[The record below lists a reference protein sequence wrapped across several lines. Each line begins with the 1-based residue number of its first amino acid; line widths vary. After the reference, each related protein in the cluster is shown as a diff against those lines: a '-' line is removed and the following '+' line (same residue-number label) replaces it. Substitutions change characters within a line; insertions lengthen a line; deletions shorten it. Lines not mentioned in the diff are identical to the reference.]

1 MHFVNFISGYLSEIN
16 KDTGSKGCIISSAAM
31 FTAALFTTAMI
42 WKQLTCTRMNECK
55 EDVGCVCVRAR
66 VYMYTHVTE
75 CYSDIKRIEI
85 LPFVTTEMERGH
97 HAK

>member
-1 MHFVNFISGYLSEIN
+1 MQFINFISGYLSEIN
-16 KDTGSKGCIISSAAM
+16 KDTGSKGCIINSAAM

-66 VYMYTHVTE
+66 VCICTLM
-75 CYSDIKRIEI
+75 
-85 LPFVTTEMERGH
+85 
-97 HAK
+97 